1 MSSARI
7 GNSKRSSGKR
17 PRASQQS
24 ALLNPSSRNRPSMA
38 AEGAS
43 LLPSV
48 TIVSRESTEFGEMFM
63 ASPYVRHT
71 AADA

>member
-1 MSSARI
+1 
-7 GNSKRSSGKR
+7 
-17 PRASQQS
+17 
-24 ALLNPSSRNRPSMA
+24 MA

-48 TIVSRESTEFGEMFM
+48 TIVSRESTEFGEVFM

-71 AADA
+71 AADALARIHPSSEHGRTWSPTSPSGFPRLGEGEGH